1 MKGRVYRH
9 ETKAFILILY
19 DVIVGIIRIVYT
31 PTQRHKWYL
40 STNLVILLIW
50 KTVLFKNDELKY

>member
-9 ETKAFILILY
+9 ETKAFILLLC

-31 PTQRHKWYL
+31 PTQRHKYL
-40 STNLVILLIW
+40 SPNLGYSVDL
-50 KTVLFKNDELKY
+50 KNDPF